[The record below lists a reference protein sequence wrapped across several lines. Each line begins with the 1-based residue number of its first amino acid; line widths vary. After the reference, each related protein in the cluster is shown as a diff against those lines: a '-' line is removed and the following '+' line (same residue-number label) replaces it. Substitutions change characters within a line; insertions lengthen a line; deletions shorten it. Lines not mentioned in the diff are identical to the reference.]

1 MSETASDDHPD
12 AFEGMIAHLASTLST
27 TRKNIGHKLAF
38 IFERDPEKGR
48 DEVSAMIAP
57 QMRSIQHIGVQLD
70 DLLNEK
76 INVISPWLVRERCW
90 LAVWSSP
97 TLVSHQERT
106 DFNATVRAIQDKAPV
121 ARFGQEPGAGKCLV

>member
-1 MSETASDDHPD
+1 
-12 AFEGMIAHLASTLST
+12 MIAHLASTLST
-27 TRKNIGHKLAF
+27 TWKNIGHKLAF

-97 TLVSHQERT
+97 T
-106 DFNATVRAIQDKAPV
+106 
-121 ARFGQEPGAGKCLV
+121 